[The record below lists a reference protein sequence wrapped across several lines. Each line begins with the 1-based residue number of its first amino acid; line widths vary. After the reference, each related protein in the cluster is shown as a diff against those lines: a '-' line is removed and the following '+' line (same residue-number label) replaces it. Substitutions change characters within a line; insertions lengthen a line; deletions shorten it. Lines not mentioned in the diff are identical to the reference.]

1 MNKKD
6 LQEFKEKREMQRHH
20 IKYERMI
27 KIIKIGIYAGIG
39 LILYKIFGEIVF
51 YVFTLVAILAA
62 ILAIAFEDKGE

>member
-6 LQEFKEKREMQRHH
+6 LQEFKEKREMQKHH
-20 IKYERMI
+20 VKCERMI
-27 KIIKIGIYAGIG
+27 KYCKICIYVSIG